1 MKSNLC
7 YISISPKKVGASW
20 LAWFFWVHE
29 SCTHALLFG
38 VAQKSWSH
46 GSSWPLRVS
55 NVSMAAGGSL
65 LTLVFG
71 VLNMVVAA
79 AWTFLLHSAGPAK
92 LYGLGMF
99 RINTTAQYEK
109 NSRPLL
115 RTRSSHFRSPYGYVI
130 CNTRAHAAGIFNR
143 WEMGNM
149 RDLML
154 WWQM

>member
-20 LAWFFWVHE
+20 LAWFFL
-29 SCTHALLFG
+29 SKSHALMHFSLALPKKAEVMVLLGCCGSRTFPWLQ
-38 VAQKSWSH
+38 AARCSRWSL
-46 GSSWPLRVS
+46 GFWTWWSLRL
-55 NVSMAAGGSL
+55 GL
-65 LTLVFG
+65 
-71 VLNMVVAA
+71 
-79 AWTFLLHSAGPAK
+79 FLLHSAGPAK

-109 NSRPLL
+109 NSKPLL

-130 CNTRAHAAGIFNR
+130 CNTQAQAAGIFNR